1 MSDVIKIKRGLDI
14 RLKGKAEKVF
24 GSAGM
29 PELFAVKP
37 ADFPGLVPKL
47 TVKPGDKVKAG
58 SVLFYDKYRTDIKFV
73 SPVSG
78 EVQVVNRGERR
89 RILEVVVKSDNQ
101 NESEDF
107 GTINVSG
114 ASKEEITEKLLV
126 AGLWPFIRQ
135 RPYNVVANPTDTPKA
150 IFISAFDSSPL
161 APDYDFI
168 VEGQEKELQAG
179 IDALNKLTTGG
190 VHLGVNQEAASK
202 HFLSLKGVT
211 THSFSGPHPA
221 GNVGVQISKIS
232 PVNKG
237 DLYWTI
243 QPQEVIS
250 IGKLVLE
257 GTYDASRTV
266 VLTGSELIKRNYV
279 KTKLGASIKPYVENN
294 VESSGDIRYI
304 SGNVLTGDNV
314 GVDGYLGS
322 YHSQIT
328 VIPEGNV
335 HDFMGWAAPGLKKF
349 SVSKSFF
356 SWISP
361 NKEYTLNANLNGG
374 PRAIIM
380 SGQYDK
386 VMPMDILPEQLIKA
400 IITEDIDKME
410 QLGIYEVVEE
420 DMALCEFVCTSKLE
434 IQSIVRKGIDVMIKE
449 MS

>member
-24 GSAGM
+24 GSADM
-29 PELFAVKP
+29 PELFAIKP

-58 SVLFYDKYRTDIKFV
+58 SVLFFDKYRTDIKFV

-101 NESEDF
+101 NEAEDF
-107 GTINVSG
+107 GKIEVSS
-114 ASKEEITEKLLV
+114 ATKEEVTEKLLA
-126 AGLWPFIRQ
+126 AGLWPFVRQ
-135 RPYNVVANPTDTPKA
+135 RPYNVVANPADTPKA

-161 APDYDFI
+161 APDYDF
-168 VEGQEKELQAG
+168 VVSGLEKEFQSG
-179 IDALNKLTTGG
+179 IDALNKLTEGG
-190 VHLGVNQEAASK
+190 IHIGVNNESASK
-202 HFLSLKGVT
+202 VFMSLKGVT
-211 THSFSGPHPA
+211 THTFTGPHPA
-221 GNVGVQISKIS
+221 GNVGIQIHHVS
-232 PVNKG
+232 PINKG
-237 DLYWTI
+237 ETYWTI

-250 IGKLVLE
+250 IGKLVLN
-257 GTYDASRTV
+257 GVYDASRIIAV
-266 VLTGSELIKRNYV
+266 TGSEVKNKSYV
-279 KTKLGASIKPYVENN
+279 KTKVGANIKPYVENN
-294 VESSGDIRYI
+294 VEDGSLRYI
-304 SGNVLTGDNV
+304 SGNVLSGDKISK
-314 GVDGYLGS
+314 DGYLGS

-328 VIPEGNV
+328 VIPEGDS
-335 HDFMGWAAPGLKKF
+335 HEFMGWAAPGLKKF

-356 SWISP
+356 SWLCP
-361 NKEYTLNANLNGG
+361 KKEYALNANLNGG

-386 VMPMDILPEQLIKA
+386 VLPMDILPEHLVKA

-410 QLGIYEVVEE
+410 QLGIYEVAEE

-434 IQSIVRKGIDVMIKE
+434 VQSILRKGIDVMIKE

>member
-24 GSAGM
+24 GSADM
-29 PELFAVKP
+29 PELFAIKP

-58 SVLFYDKYRTDIKFV
+58 SVLFIDKYRTDVKFV

-101 NESEDF
+101 NEAENF
-107 GTINVSG
+107 GKIDVSS
-114 ASKEEITEKLLV
+114 ATKEEVKEKLQA
-126 AGLWPFIRQ
+126 AGLWPFVRQ
-135 RPYNVVANPTDTPKA
+135 RPYNVVANPADTPKA

-168 VEGQEKELQAG
+168 VSGLEKEFQAG
-179 IDALNKLTTGG
+179 VDALNKLTDGDI
-190 VHLGVNQEAASK
+190 HIGVNNESASK
-202 HFLSLKGVT
+202 VFMSLKGVK
-211 THSFSGPHPA
+211 THAFTGPHPA
-221 GNVGVQISKIS
+221 GNVGIQIHHIS
-232 PVNKG
+232 PINKG
-237 DLYWTI
+237 DIYWTI

-250 IGKLVLE
+250 IGKLVLN
-257 GTYDASRTV
+257 GVYDASRIIAI
-266 VLTGSELIKRNYV
+266 TGSEVKNKSYV
-279 KTKLGASIKPYVENN
+279 KTKVGANIKTFVENN
-294 VESSGDIRYI
+294 VEEGSLRYI
-304 SGNVLTGDNV
+304 SGNVLTGDKITK
-314 GVDGYLGS
+314 DGYLGS

-328 VIPEGNV
+328 VIPEGDE
-335 HDFMGWAAPGLKKF
+335 HEFMGWAAPGLKKF

-356 SWISP
+356 SWLCP
-361 NKEYTLNANLNGG
+361 KKEYALNANLNGG

-386 VMPMDILPEQLIKA
+386 VLPMDVLPEHLVKA

-434 IQSIVRKGIDVMIKE
+434 VQSILRKGIDVMIKE

>member
-24 GSAGM
+24 GSADM
-29 PELFAVKP
+29 PELFAIKP

-58 SVLFYDKYRTDIKFV
+58 SVLFIDKYRTDVKFV

-101 NESEDF
+101 NEAENF
-107 GTINVSG
+107 GKIDVSS
-114 ASKEEITEKLLV
+114 ATKEEVKEKLQA
-126 AGLWPFIRQ
+126 AGLWPFVRQ
-135 RPYNVVANPTDTPKA
+135 RPYNVVANPADTPKA

-168 VEGQEKELQAG
+168 VSGLEKEFQAG
-179 IDALNKLTTGG
+179 VDALNKLTDGDI
-190 VHLGVNQEAASK
+190 HIGVNNESASK
-202 HFLSLKGVT
+202 VFMSLKGVK
-211 THSFSGPHPA
+211 THAFTGPHPA
-221 GNVGVQISKIS
+221 GNVGIQIHHIS
-232 PVNKG
+232 PINKG
-237 DLYWTI
+237 DIYWTI

-250 IGKLVLE
+250 IGKLVLN
-257 GTYDASRTV
+257 GVYDASRIIAV
-266 VLTGSELIKRNYV
+266 TGSEVKNKSYV
-279 KTKLGASIKPYVENN
+279 KTKVGANIKTFVENN
-294 VESSGDIRYI
+294 VEEGSLRYI
-304 SGNVLTGDNV
+304 SGNVLTGDKITK
-314 GVDGYLGS
+314 DGYLGS

-328 VIPEGNV
+328 VIPEG
-335 HDFMGWAAPGLKKF
+335 DDYEFMGWAAPGLKKF

-356 SWISP
+356 SWLCP
-361 NKEYTLNANLNGG
+361 KKEYALNANLNGG

-386 VMPMDILPEQLIKA
+386 VLPMDVLPEHLVKA

-434 IQSIVRKGIDVMIKE
+434 VQSILRKGIDVMIKE

>member
-114 ASKEEITEKLLV
+114 ASKEEITEKLLA

-168 VEGQEKELQAG
+168 VQGQEKELQAG

-202 HFLSLKGVT
+202 NFLSLSGVT

-221 GNVGVQISKIS
+221 GNVGIQISKIS
-232 PVNKG
+232 PINKG

-243 QPQEVIS
+243 QPQEIIS

-257 GTYDASRTV
+257 GTYDASRTI
-266 VLTGSELIKRNYV
+266 VLTGSELIKRNYI
-279 KTKLGASIKPYVENN
+279 KTKLGASIKPYIENN
-294 VESSGDIRYI
+294 VESNGDIRYI

-314 GVDGYLGS
+314 GKDGYLGS

-335 HDFMGWAAPGLKKF
+335 HEFMGWAAPGFGKF

-356 SWISP
+356 SWLCSK
-361 NKEYTLNANLNGG
+361 KEYKLNANLNGG
-374 PRAIIM
+374 PRAIIV

-386 VMPMDILPEQLIKA
+386 VFPMDILPEHLIKA
-400 IITEDIDKME
+400 ILTEDIDKME
-410 QLGIYEVVEE
+410 QLGIYEVAEE

-434 IQSIVRKGIDVMIKE
+434 IQSIIRKGIDVMIKE

>member
-24 GSAGM
+24 GSADK

-58 SVLFYDKYRTDIKFV
+58 TVLFYDKYRTDVKFV

-101 NESEDF
+101 NEAEDF
-107 GTINVSG
+107 GKIDVSS
-114 ASKEEITEKLLV
+114 ATKEEVKEKLLA
-126 AGLWPFIRQ
+126 AGLWPFVRQ
-135 RPYNVVANPTDTPKA
+135 RPYNVVANPADTPKA

-168 VEGQEKELQAG
+168 VSGSEKEFQAG
-179 IDALNKLTTGG
+179 VDALNKLTDGDI
-190 VHLGVNQEAASK
+190 HIGVNNESASK
-202 HFLSLKGVT
+202 VVMSLKGVK
-211 THSFSGPHPA
+211 THAFTGPHPA
-221 GNVGVQISKIS
+221 GNVGIQIHHVS
-232 PVNKG
+232 PINKG
-237 DLYWTI
+237 DVYWTL

-250 IGKLVLE
+250 IGKLVLN
-257 GTYDASRTV
+257 GVYDASRIIA
-266 VLTGSELIKRNYV
+266 LTGSELKNKSYI
-279 KTKLGASIKPYVENN
+279 KTKVGANIKTFVENN
-294 VESSGDIRYI
+294 VEEGSLRYI
-304 SGNVLTGDNV
+304 SGNVLTGDHIAK
-314 GVDGYLGS
+314 DGYLGA

-328 VIPEGNV
+328 VIPEGDEHV
-335 HDFMGWAAPGLKKF
+335 FMGWAAPGLKKF

-356 SWISP
+356 SWICP
-361 NKEYTLNANLNGG
+361 KKEYALNANLNGG

-386 VMPMDILPEQLIKA
+386 VLPMDVLPEHLIKA

-434 IQSIVRKGIDVMIKE
+434 VQSILRKGIDVMIKE

>member
-24 GSAGM
+24 GSADM
-29 PELFAVKP
+29 PELFAIKP

-101 NESEDF
+101 NEAEDF
-107 GTINVSG
+107 GKIDVSS
-114 ASKEEITEKLLV
+114 ATKEEVTEKLLA
-126 AGLWPFIRQ
+126 AGLWPFVRQ
-135 RPYNVVANPTDTPKA
+135 RPYNVVANPADTPKA

-161 APDYDFI
+161 APDNDFI
-168 VEGQEKELQAG
+168 VSGLEKEFQAG
-179 IDALNKLTTGG
+179 IDALNKLTEGG
-190 VHLGVNQEAASK
+190 IHIGVNSESASK
-202 HFLSLKGVT
+202 VFMSLKGVK
-211 THSFSGPHPA
+211 THAFVGPHPA
-221 GNVGVQISKIS
+221 GNVGIQIHHVS
-232 PVNKG
+232 PINKG
-237 DLYWTI
+237 ETYWTI

-257 GTYDASRTV
+257 GTYDASRIIA
-266 VLTGSELIKRNYV
+266 LTGSELKNRSYV
-279 KTKLGASIKPYVENN
+279 KTKVGASIKPYTENN
-294 VESSGDIRYI
+294 VEAGSLRYI
-304 SGNVLTGDNV
+304 SGNVLSGDNI
-314 GVDGYLGS
+314 GRDGYLGS

-328 VIPEGNV
+328 VIPEG
-335 HDFMGWAAPGLKKF
+335 DDYQFMGWAAPGLKKF

-356 SWISP
+356 SWLCP
-361 NKEYTLNANLNGG
+361 KKEYALNANLNGG
-374 PRAIIM
+374 ARAIIM

-386 VMPMDILPEQLIKA
+386 VLPMDILPEHLIKA

-410 QLGIYEVVEE
+410 QLGIYEVAEE

-434 IQSIVRKGIDVMIKE
+434 VQNILRQGIDVMIKE